1 MTNGA
6 STAQMAPDIAPAE
19 TPMGILAQQ
28 LKLTEERYRLFRLI
42 VIWVGI
48 CILGYWTKDAIVAL
62 AGHSTSVVV
71 QAGLKIISDVRFTA
85 SYMVSAGCTTWAVAE
100 RKIRQRRVR
109 ELHVRI
115 KELET
120 AIDPNRSSS
129 KLTLEGKTNP
139 RDRSLLP

>member
-1 MTNGA
+1 MTNA
-6 STAQMAPDIAPAE
+6 VSTAQMTADSGPTG

-28 LKLTEERYRLFRLI
+28 LKLTEERYRLFRLV

-48 CILGYWTKDAIVAL
+48 CVLGYWTKEAIIAL
-62 AGHSTSVVV
+62 AGQSTSVVV
-71 QAGLKIISDVRFTA
+71 QAGLKIISDVSFTI

-100 RKIRQRRVR
+100 RKIRQKRVR

-129 KLTLEGKTNP
+129 KLTVEGKTNP
-139 RDRSLLP
+139 RDRSLIP

>member
-1 MTNGA
+1 
-6 STAQMAPDIAPAE
+6 
-19 TPMGILAQQ
+19 MGIIAQN

-42 VIWVGI
+42 VMWAGI
-48 CILGYWTKDAIVAL
+48 CVLGYLAKDAIVAL

-100 RKIRQRRVR
+100 RRLRQKRVR

-129 KLTLEGKTNP
+129 KLTIEGKTNP
-139 RDRSLLP
+139 SDRNLLP

>member
-1 MTNGA
+1 MPKAT
-6 STAQMAPDIAPAE
+6 SEAQAAMDNPSSEVPIA
-19 TPMGILAQQ
+19 GLARQ

-48 CILGYWTKDAIVAL
+48 CVLGYWTKSAIIAL

-71 QAGLKIISDVRFTA
+71 QAGLKIIADMRFA
-85 SYMVSAGCTTWAVAE
+85 VSYIFSAGCVTWAVAE

>member
-6 STAQMAPDIAPAE
+6 STAQMTPDSAPTG

-48 CILGYWTKDAIVAL
+48 CVLGYWAKDAIVAL

-100 RKIRQRRVR
+100 RRIRQRRVR

-129 KLTLEGKTNP
+129 KLTSEGKTNP